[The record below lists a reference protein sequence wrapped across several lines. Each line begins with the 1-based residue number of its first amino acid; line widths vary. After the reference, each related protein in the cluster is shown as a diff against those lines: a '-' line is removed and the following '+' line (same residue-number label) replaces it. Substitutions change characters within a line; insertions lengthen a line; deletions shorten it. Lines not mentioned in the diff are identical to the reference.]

1 MRHTHLIREAAGIV
15 VLALVMFSPAAMSL
29 LAQAPPQQF
38 PDLVGA
44 LKSTPGCLGVEAGSM
59 ASGKQVIFAWFENK
73 KAVLNWF
80 YSDVHQAAMRTFAPQ
95 ASTGRV
101 PLAHVADDSGPIL
114 AIASLT
120 LAKTGQLEGVQ
131 LPVSQIAIE
140 LYAPL
145 PGGVA
150 AGGRFAPP
158 AVKVPGLLEA
168 QSGRASTLAI
178 RIAGLSAAKG
188 QLRIA
193 VFNSEQTWLDE
204 ASAVYKTA
212 LEGDTHEREWRIE
225 NVPHGEYAV
234 AVFHDENR
242 DGKLN
247 RNVLGIPQEQY
258 GFSNNARGGFGPAN
272 WKDSRFAVANA
283 TTEVAIEIK

>member
-1 MRHTHLIREAAGIV
+1 MKHTRLIREAARIV
-15 VLALVMFSPAAMSL
+15 VLALVIFSPAAVPL
-29 LAQAPPQQF
+29 LAQTTSETF

-44 LKSTPGCLGVEAGSM
+44 LQSTPGCLGVEAGTM
-59 ASGKQVIFAWFENK
+59 ASGKHVIFAWFENK
-73 KAVLNWF
+73 KAVLNCF
-80 YSDVHQAAMRTFAPQ
+80 YSDVHQGAMRTFAPQ
-95 ASTGRV
+95 ASSGRA
-101 PLAHVADDSGPIL
+101 PLADIPDDRGPIL

-120 LAKTGQLEGVQ
+120 LAETPRLDGVQ

-145 PGGVA
+145 PGGLA
-150 AGGRFAPP
+150 AGGRFAP
-158 AVKVPGLLEA
+158 ATVKVPGLLEA
-168 QSGRASTLAI
+168 PSARSTLTV
-178 RIAGLSAAKG
+178 RITGLNAGKG

-204 ASAVYKTA
+204 SAAVYKTV
-212 LEGDTHEREWRIE
+212 LEGDSRERAWRIGD
-225 NVPHGEYAV
+225 VPHGEYAV

-247 RNVLGIPQEQY
+247 RSVLGIPQEQY
-258 GFSNNARGGFGPAN
+258 GFSNNARGVFGPAN